1 MLITTWIATG
11 LLAVWSEII
20 GALGTIF
27 PLILAHVLP
36 GWGPAVWVSFASVI
50 GLTSIQ
56 VLAIGLHLKRGK
68 AKALPINFVLIAL
81 GIASAILIIVTR

>member
-1 MLITTWIATG
+1 
-11 LLAVWSEII
+11 
-20 GALGTIF
+20 
-27 PLILAHVLP
+27 
-36 GWGPAVWVSFASVI
+36 
-50 GLTSIQ
+50 LTSIQ